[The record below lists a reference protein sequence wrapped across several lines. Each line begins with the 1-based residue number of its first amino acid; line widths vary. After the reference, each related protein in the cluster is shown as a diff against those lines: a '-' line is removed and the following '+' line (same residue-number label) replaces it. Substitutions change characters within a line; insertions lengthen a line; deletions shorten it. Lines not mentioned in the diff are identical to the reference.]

1 MAPNAL
7 LERISSVLGEVMTV
21 TEEDDGLTV
30 IRDGLVASVRVV
42 TIAEGLEL
50 VSLTQPI
57 AWDLPLNAKLREG
70 VADHARRTM
79 LGTIVLVEKL
89 SKGPEAPVNGS
100 SSKSATRKVA
110 AKKTADV
117 LLRYNFPAAGL
128 SDDALRTLILL
139 VLAAGEDV
147 RKALA
152 P

>member
-1 MAPNAL
+1 MEANAL
-7 LERISSVLGEVMTV
+7 LERLSSVLGELMTV
-21 TEEDDGLTV
+21 TAEDDALTL

-57 AWDLPLNAKLREG
+57 AWDLPLTAKIRER

-79 LGTIVLVEKL
+79 LGSVVLVEKL
-89 SKGPEAPVNGS
+89 VDVPTNGS
-100 SSKSATRKVA
+100 SSKSAARKAA

-128 SDDALRTLILL
+128 SDEALRTLIML
-139 VLAAGEDV
+139 VLATGEDV

>member
-1 MAPNAL
+1 MMAPNAL
-7 LERISSVLGEVMTV
+7 LERLSSVLGEVMTV
-21 TEEDDGLTV
+21 TEEDDALTV

-57 AWDLPLNAKLREG
+57 AWDLPLNAKLRER

-79 LGTIVLVEKL
+79 LGTIVLVEKFV
-89 SKGPEAPVNGS
+89 EAPVNGS
-100 SSKSATRKVA
+100 SSKSATRRVA
-110 AKKTADV
+110 AKKIADI

-139 VLAAGEDV
+139 VLATGEDV
-147 RKALA
+147 RKDLA
-152 P
+152 S

>member
-1 MAPNAL
+1 MEANAL
-7 LERISSVLGEVMTV
+7 LERLSSVLGEQMTV
-21 TEEDDGLTV
+21 TAEDDALTL

-57 AWDLPLNAKLREG
+57 AWDLPLTAKIRER

-79 LGTIVLVEKL
+79 LGSVVLVEKL
-89 SKGPEAPVNGS
+89 VDVPTNGS
-100 SSKSATRKVA
+100 SSKSAARKVA

-128 SDDALRTLILL
+128 SDEALRTLIML
-139 VLAAGEDV
+139 VLATGEDV

>member
-1 MAPNAL
+1 MEANAL
-7 LERISSVLGEVMTV
+7 LERLSSVLGEQMTV
-21 TEEDDGLTV
+21 TAEDDALTL

-57 AWDLPLNAKLREG
+57 AWDLPLTAKIRER

-79 LGTIVLVEKL
+79 LGSVVLVEKL
-89 SKGPEAPVNGS
+89 IDVPTNGS
-100 SSKSATRKVA
+100 SSKSAARKVA

-128 SDDALRTLILL
+128 SDEALRTLIML
-139 VLAAGEDV
+139 VLATGEDV